1 MGARL
6 GRWSAFTVCVI
17 GVAYMAALAS
27 GFAIYGLA
35 APIVDP
41 LLAVMEVLTLVSAL
55 FLLVMMAALH
65 DYASATRKVYGALAL
80 ALMTLVVGMT
90 SAVHF
95 VELTALRQLGTGVI
109 VWPSVPYAV
118 ELLAWDL
125 LLGLSLLFAACVF
138 EGNGPA
144 GRVRWG
150 LSISGALCLAG
161 VLGYP
166 PLRVVRFAKDAMAE
180 GVTQHRLEGVPVR
193 LTTPAR
199 TVVDCSSSTGT
210 RSVSTSPWK
219 YSGPVEGDATASS
232 TISGDSRSCNV

>member
-6 GRWSAFTVCVI
+6 GRWSAFAVCVI
-17 GVAYMAALAS
+17 GAAYMAALAI
-27 GFAIYGLA
+27 GFAVYGLV

-41 LLAVMEVLTLVSAL
+41 LLAVMELLTLVSAL
-55 FLLVMMAALH
+55 FLLVMMAAIH
-65 DYASATRKVYGALAL
+65 DHASATRKVYGALAL

-95 VELTALRQLGTGVI
+95 VELTALRQLGTGGI

-150 LSISGALCLAG
+150 LLISGALCVAG
-161 VLGYP
+161 VLGPASGNMRLQWVGVLGYAGVLP
-166 PLRVVRFAKDAMAE
+166 VVCLML
-180 GVTQHRLEGVPVR
+180 GRLFR
-193 LTTPAR
+193 
-199 TVVDCSSSTGT
+199 
-210 RSVSTSPWK
+210 
-219 YSGPVEGDATASS
+219 
-232 TISGDSRSCNV
+232 